1 MKRKHKRMIK
11 RRSINQIKKYKNKES
26 LGLFGAI
33 HKGIK
38 TGTKERYEKYKEE
51 KKEEQMRDKHG
62 IPVGKTER
70 KHTRWYWR

>member
-1 MKRKHKRMIK
+1 MKRKHKHIIK
-11 RRSINQIKKYKNKES
+11 KKRSTNQIKKYKNKPS

-51 KKEEQMRDKHG
+51 KEERMKDKHG
-62 IPVGKTER
+62 IPIGKTER